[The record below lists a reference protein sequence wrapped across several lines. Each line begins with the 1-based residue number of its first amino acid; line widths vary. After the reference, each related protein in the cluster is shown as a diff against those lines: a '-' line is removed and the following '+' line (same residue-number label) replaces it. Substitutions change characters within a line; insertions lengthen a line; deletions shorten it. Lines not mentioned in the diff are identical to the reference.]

1 MTSPRWF
8 RGFILYK
15 KTLVFSS
22 VTQNDSRKAAYFR
35 VTSKVDI
42 QTVIDIFTQSPLNTT
57 KHLNFLAF
65 KQAFNL
71 YTKSKTKSEV
81 IEEIDN
87 IQSIMNSQRVD
98 HDINAIDPSHQISIT
113 PNWLLE
119 FVEAEG
125 SFLVAKRQYT
135 LIFSITQSVKEE
147 LLMKN
152 IKIFLNN
159 IPSLQTKNTI

>member
-65 KQAFNL
+65 KQA
-71 YTKSKTKSEV
+71 
-81 IEEIDN
+81 
-87 IQSIMNSQRVD
+87 
-98 HDINAIDPSHQISIT
+98 
-113 PNWLLE
+113 
-119 FVEAEG
+119 
-125 SFLVAKRQYT
+125 
-135 LIFSITQSVKEE
+135 
-147 LLMKN
+147 
-152 IKIFLNN
+152 
-159 IPSLQTKNTI
+159 